1 MLQLCLPGSAITSV
15 IRAIITVRAA
25 VHTGNYLTARQ
36 PSRLFFLAP
45 RTKRAF
51 ATSVNIAPCTFH
63 TVLTRDVFATCH
75 AGEDEAASVAE
86 VLLTART
93 KFIGI
98 FPAVLA
104 GAVVVITENLQAFV
118 AGGSLDSIAVAIFM
132 NAWRCEKECVKWWT
146 HEVSG
151 KI

>member
-36 PSRLFFLAP
+36 PSRLFFRAP
-45 RTKRAF
+45 QTKWSF
-51 ATSVNIAPCTFH
+51 AASVDIAPCAFH
-63 TVLTRDVFATCH
+63 TVLTRDDFVTCLTD
-75 AGEDEAASVAE
+75 EDDAASVAE

-93 KFIGI
+93 KFIRI
-98 FPAVLA
+98 FPLILA
-104 GAVVVITENLQAFV
+104 GAVVVITEIVQAFV

-132 NAWRCEKECVKWWT
+132 NAWRCETECVKWWT